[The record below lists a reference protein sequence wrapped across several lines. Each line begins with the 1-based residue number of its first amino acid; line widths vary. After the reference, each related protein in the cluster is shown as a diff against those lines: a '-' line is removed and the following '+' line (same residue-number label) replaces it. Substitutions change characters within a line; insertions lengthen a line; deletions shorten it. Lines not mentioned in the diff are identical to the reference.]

1 MATVYFNKAVLLFQM
16 RQHQAALKIMFAVMK
31 HIDKLGWCCLSI
43 MVWWFDGFFI
53 HQTINATHF
62 NSFANSLPSFRPD
75 DKLVKR
81 AGLLTINLLLNTNQ
95 PKKADALVE
104 LLQVRLSI
112 SLESLTSDEDDEG
125 DVPRDKKKEKSLK
138 SLDYFKWMFRLYKTR
153 SNVLNVKNLLIPN
166 EDTSEISILRGH
178 QYYNG
183 IDYQMAAKELSKNFS
198 NLQSTIK

>member
-1 MATVYFNKAVLLFQM
+1 MPVNVDDCTFQ
-16 RQHQAALKIMFAVMK
+16 RSNEFV
-31 HIDKLGWCCLSI
+31 
-43 MVWWFDGFFI
+43 V
-53 HQTINATHF
+53 HF
-62 NSFANSLPSFRPD
+62 QD
-75 DKLVKR
+75 DKLVQR

-104 LLQVRLSI
+104 LLQVRLNI
-112 SLESLTSDEDDEG
+112 SSESLTSDEDDDS
-125 DVPRDKKKEKSLK
+125 DVSRGDKKKEKSLK
-138 SLDYFKWMFRLYKTR
+138 SLDYFKWMFRLYKIR

-198 NLQSTIK
+198 NQQSNIK

>member
-1 MATVYFNKAVLLFQM
+1 MVLT
-16 RQHQAALKIMFAVMK
+16 
-31 HIDKLGWCCLSI
+31 S
-43 MVWWFDGFFI
+43 
-53 HQTINATHF
+53 
-62 NSFANSLPSFRPD
+62 NSLHSSKPMPVNVDDCTLQRSNEFIVHFQD
-75 DKLVKR
+75 DKLVQR

-104 LLQVRLSI
+104 LLQVRLNI
-112 SLESLTSDEDDEG
+112 SSESLTSDEDDDS
-125 DVPRDKKKEKSLK
+125 DVSRGDKKKEKSLK
-138 SLDYFKWMFRLYKTR
+138 SLDYFKWMFRLYKIR

-198 NLQSTIK
+198 NQQSNIK

>member
-1 MATVYFNKAVLLFQM
+1 MQ
-16 RQHQAALKIMFAVMK
+16 
-31 HIDKLGWCCLSI
+31 
-43 MVWWFDGFFI
+43 
-53 HQTINATHF
+53 
-62 NSFANSLPSFRPD
+62 
-75 DKLVKR
+75 R

-104 LLQVRLSI
+104 LLQVRLNI
-112 SLESLTSDEDDEG
+112 SSESLTSDEDDDS
-125 DVPRDKKKEKSLK
+125 DVSRDKKKEKSLK
-138 SLDYFKWMFRLYKTR
+138 SLDYFKWMFRLYKIR

-198 NLQSTIK
+198 NQQSNIK